1 MAKKAEKNLVIVE
14 SPAKAKT
21 IGKYLGPSYQ
31 VKACMGHLRDLP
43 KSKLGVDVDN
53 DFEPDYRPIKGKED
67 IIRDL
72 RAAADESAAVYLATD
87 PDREGEAISWHLK
100 YLLELPDE
108 RAHRVTFN
116 EITRKVVTESIAA
129 PREIDQNLVD
139 AQQARRILDRIV
151 GYQLSPLLWKKIRR
165 GLSAGRVQSV
175 AMRLV
180 ADREKEIRDFVP
192 QEYWTLDAMLRNDAG
207 VKFCAHYYGQGGKK
221 YEPQSQADIERI
233 QQELRDLPFA
243 VRSVKRTDK
252 KRSPSPPFSTSTLQQ
267 EASRKLNMTPRRTMA
282 IAQQL
287 YEGVDITGEGTVG
300 LITYMRTDSLRI
312 SEEAQAAA
320 GALIKEKFGPE
331 YCPKTPNVYKS
342 KAGAQDA
349 HEAIRPSDPSI
360 LPDAVKGKLS
370 NDQFKL
376 YKLIWERFMASQ
388 MKNAELDTVSVD
400 IAAGKYLFRAS
411 GYTVKFPGFMVLYD
425 TVRDNEEEDDK
436 PLELPPLTVGE
447 PLKAE
452 EILPAQHFTQPP
464 PRFTE
469 GSLVK
474 MLEEKGVGRPSTFTS
489 TITTIIARGYV
500 RRNGKLLEPTEL
512 GRLTTKLMKDSF
524 PEIID
529 YGFTAKMEDDL
540 DKIENGQAEYLS
552 VLRDFYTDFE
562 KELKEADEKLDK
574 LEYVKPVEVTDI
586 ICDKCGANMVIRE
599 GRYGKFAAC
608 PNFPKCRNTR
618 RLNDDASAAEGAEEV
633 LADEKCP
640 VCGSDMILKKGAY
653 GSFYACRNYPDCK
666 TTKPYYKD
674 TGVACP
680 QCGKRILVKQS
691 RSRKT
696 FYSCED
702 YPNCKFSVWD
712 VPQQMK
718 CPRCGGLVLKKKN
731 KEHYYCYNEACGWSE
746 TK

>member
-1 MAKKAEKNLVIVE
+1 MSTTTLVIVE
-14 SPAKAKT
+14 SPTKVPT
-21 IGKYLGPSYQ
+21 IKGFLGKGYKVVSS
-31 VKACMGHLRDLP
+31 KGHVRDLP
-43 KSKLGVDVDN
+43 KSKLGIDVEH
-53 DFEPDYRPIKGKED
+53 DFEPKYINIRGKGELINALKKEAKNASKV
-67 IIRDL
+67 L
-72 RAAADESAAVYLATD
+72 LATD
-87 PDREGEAISWHLK
+87 PDREGEAISWHLAAVLGLDSEK
-100 YLLELPDE
+100 AQ
-108 RAHRVTFN
+108 RITFN
-116 EITRKVVTESIAA
+116 ELTKNTVKEAIRH
-129 PREIDQNLVD
+129 PRDLDMNLVNS
-139 AQQARRILDRIV
+139 QQTRRILDRLV
-151 GYQLSPLLWKKIRR
+151 GYKISPFLWKKIKS

-175 AMRLV
+175 ATRMIV
-180 ADREKEIRDFVP
+180 EREEEIEAFVSE
-192 QEYWTLDAMLRNDAG
+192 EYWTIAAKLFKASGESFAAKFYGTPEKKLPIADGEQAARIVAELKDA
-207 VKFCAHYYGQGGKK
+207 
-221 YEPQSQADIERI
+221 S
-233 QQELRDLPFA
+233 FA
-243 VRSVKRTDK
+243 VSGIKNAVKRRK
-252 KRSPSPPFSTSTLQQ
+252 PMPPFTTSTLQQ
-267 EASRKLNMTPRRTMA
+267 EANRRLGFPSQRTMMV
-282 IAQQL
+282 AQEL
-287 YEGVDITGEGTVG
+287 YEGVNLGERTAHG

-618 RLNDDASAAEGAEEV
+618 RLNDDATAAEGAEV

>member
-1 MAKKAEKNLVIVE
+1 M
-14 SPAKAKT
+14 PT
-21 IGKYLGPSYQ
+21 IKGFLGKGYKVVSS
-31 VKACMGHLRDLP
+31 KGHVRDLP
-43 KSKLGVDVDN
+43 KSKLGIDVEH
-53 DFEPDYRPIKGKED
+53 DFEPKYINIRGKGELINALKKEAKNASKV
-67 IIRDL
+67 L
-72 RAAADESAAVYLATD
+72 LATD
-87 PDREGEAISWHLK
+87 PDREGEAISWHLAAVLGLDSEK
-100 YLLELPDE
+100 AQ
-108 RAHRVTFN
+108 RITFN
-116 EITRKVVTESIAA
+116 ELTKNTVKEAIRH
-129 PREIDQNLVD
+129 PRDLDMNLVNS
-139 AQQARRILDRIV
+139 QQTRRILDRLV
-151 GYQLSPLLWKKIRR
+151 GYKISPFLWKKIKS

-175 AMRLV
+175 ATRMIV
-180 ADREKEIRDFVP
+180 EREEEIEAFVSE
-192 QEYWTLDAMLRNDAG
+192 EYWTIAAKLFKASGESFAAKFYGTPEKKLPIADGEQAARIVDELKDA
-207 VKFCAHYYGQGGKK
+207 
-221 YEPQSQADIERI
+221 S
-233 QQELRDLPFA
+233 FA
-243 VRSVKRTDK
+243 VSGIKNAVKRRK
-252 KRSPSPPFSTSTLQQ
+252 PMPPFTTSTLQQ
-267 EASRKLNMTPRRTMA
+267 EANRRLGFPSQRTMMV
-282 IAQQL
+282 AQEL
-287 YEGVDITGEGTVG
+287 YEGVNLGERTAHG

>member
-1 MAKKAEKNLVIVE
+1 MSTTTLVIVE
-14 SPAKAKT
+14 SPTKVPT
-21 IGKYLGPSYQ
+21 IKGFLGKGYKVVSS
-31 VKACMGHLRDLP
+31 KGHVRDLP
-43 KSKLGVDVDN
+43 KSKLGIDVEH
-53 DFEPDYRPIKGKED
+53 DFEPKYINIRGKGELINALKKEAKNASKV
-67 IIRDL
+67 L
-72 RAAADESAAVYLATD
+72 LATA
-87 PDREGEAISWHLK
+87 PDREGEAISWHLAAVLGLDSEK
-100 YLLELPDE
+100 AQ
-108 RAHRVTFN
+108 RITFN
-116 EITRKVVTESIAA
+116 ELTKNTVRDAIKH
-129 PREIDQNLVD
+129 PRDLDMNLVNS
-139 AQQARRILDRIV
+139 QQTRRILDRLV
-151 GYQLSPLLWKKIRR
+151 GYKISPFLWKKIKS

-175 AMRLV
+175 ATRMIV
-180 ADREKEIRDFVP
+180 EREEEIEAFVSE
-192 QEYWTLDAMLRNDAG
+192 EYWTISARLFKESGESFVA
-207 VKFCAHYYGQGGKK
+207 KFHGTPEKK
-221 YEPQSQADIERI
+221 LSIADGEQAEKLLA
-233 QQELRDLPFA
+233 ELKEASFA
-243 VRSVKRTDK
+243 VGGIKKAVKRRK
-252 KRSPSPPFSTSTLQQ
+252 PLPPFTTSTLQQ
-267 EASRKLNMTPRRTMA
+267 EANRRLGFQSQRTMMV
-282 IAQQL
+282 AQEL
-287 YEGVDITGEGTVG
+287 YEGVSLGERTAHG

-320 GALIKEKFGPE
+320 SALIRDKFGPE
-331 YCPKTPNVYKS
+331 YCPKTPNVYKT

-349 HEAIRPSDPSI
+349 HEAIRPSDPS
-360 LPDAVKGKLS
+360 LTPDSVKGKLS

-411 GYTVKFPGFMVLYD
+411 GYIVKFPGFMVLYD
-425 TVRDNEEEDDK
+425 TVRDNEDEDDK
-436 PLELPPLTVGE
+436 PLELPPLTVDE
-447 PLKAE
+447 PLTAQ
-452 EILPAQHFTQPP
+452 EITPAQHFTQPP
-464 PRFTE
+464 ARFTE

-474 MLEEKGVGRPSTFTS
+474 MMEEKGVGRPSTFTS

-500 RRNGKLLEPTEL
+500 RRNGKVLEPTEL

-524 PEIID
+524 PEIVD

-552 VLRDFYTDFE
+552 VLRNFYTDFE
-562 KELKEADEKLDK
+562 KELKDADEKLEK
-574 LEYVKPVEVTDI
+574 VEYVKPVEVTDI
-586 ICDKCGANMVIRE
+586 ICDKCGANMVVRE

-618 RLNDDASAAEGAEEV
+618 RLSDDGDEGAEEV

-640 VCGSDMILKKGAY
+640 VCGADMILKKGAY

-718 CPRCGGLVLKKKN
+718 CPKCGGLVLKKKN
-731 KEHYYCYNEACGWSE
+731 KEYYYCYDENCGWSE

>member
-1 MAKKAEKNLVIVE
+1 MSTTTLVIVE
-14 SPAKAKT
+14 SPTKVPT
-21 IGKYLGPSYQ
+21 IKGFLGKGYKVVSS
-31 VKACMGHLRDLP
+31 KGHVRDLP
-43 KSKLGVDVDN
+43 KSKLGIDVEH
-53 DFEPDYRPIKGKED
+53 DFEPKYINIRGKGELINALKKEAKNASKV
-67 IIRDL
+67 L
-72 RAAADESAAVYLATD
+72 LATD
-87 PDREGEAISWHLK
+87 PDREGEAISWHLAAVLGLDSEK
-100 YLLELPDE
+100 AQ
-108 RAHRVTFN
+108 RITFN
-116 EITRKVVTESIAA
+116 ELTKNTVKEAIRH
-129 PREIDQNLVD
+129 PRDLDMNLVNS
-139 AQQARRILDRIV
+139 QQTRRILDRLV
-151 GYQLSPLLWKKIRR
+151 GYKISPFLWKKIKR

-175 AMRLV
+175 ATRMIV
-180 ADREKEIRDFVP
+180 EREEEIEAFVSE
-192 QEYWTLDAMLRNDAG
+192 EYWTIAAKLFKASGESFAAKFYGTPEKKLPIADGEQAARIVAELKDA
-207 VKFCAHYYGQGGKK
+207 
-221 YEPQSQADIERI
+221 S
-233 QQELRDLPFA
+233 FA
-243 VRSVKRTDK
+243 VSGIKNAVKRRK
-252 KRSPSPPFSTSTLQQ
+252 PMPPFTTSTLQQ
-267 EASRKLNMTPRRTMA
+267 EANRRLGFPSQRTMMV
-282 IAQQL
+282 AQEL
-287 YEGVDITGEGTVG
+287 YEGVNLGERTAHG

>member
-1 MAKKAEKNLVIVE
+1 MSTTTLVIVE
-14 SPAKAKT
+14 SPTKVPT
-21 IGKYLGPSYQ
+21 IKGFLGKGYKVVSS
-31 VKACMGHLRDLP
+31 KGHVRDLP
-43 KSKLGVDVDN
+43 KSKLGIDVEH
-53 DFEPDYRPIKGKED
+53 DFEPKYINIRGKGELINALKKEAKNASKV
-67 IIRDL
+67 L
-72 RAAADESAAVYLATD
+72 LATD
-87 PDREGEAISWHLK
+87 PDREGEAISWHLAAVLGLDSEK
-100 YLLELPDE
+100 AQ
-108 RAHRVTFN
+108 RITFN
-116 EITRKVVTESIAA
+116 ELTKNPVKEAIRH
-129 PREIDQNLVD
+129 PRDLDMNLVNS
-139 AQQARRILDRIV
+139 QQTRRILDRLV
-151 GYQLSPLLWKKIRR
+151 GYKISPFLWKKIKS

-175 AMRLV
+175 ATRMIV
-180 ADREKEIRDFVP
+180 EREEEIEAFVSE
-192 QEYWTLDAMLRNDAG
+192 EYWTIAAKLFKASGESFAAKFYGTPEKKLPIADGEQAARIVAELKDA
-207 VKFCAHYYGQGGKK
+207 
-221 YEPQSQADIERI
+221 S
-233 QQELRDLPFA
+233 FA
-243 VRSVKRTDK
+243 VSGIKNAVKRRK
-252 KRSPSPPFSTSTLQQ
+252 PMPPFTTSTLQQ
-267 EASRKLNMTPRRTMA
+267 EANRRLGFPSQRTMMV
-282 IAQQL
+282 AQEL
-287 YEGVDITGEGTVG
+287 YEGVNLGERTAHG

>member
-1 MAKKAEKNLVIVE
+1 M
-14 SPAKAKT
+14 
-21 IGKYLGPSYQ
+21 
-31 VKACMGHLRDLP
+31 M
-43 KSKLGVDVDN
+43 
-53 DFEPDYRPIKGKED
+53 
-67 IIRDL
+67 
-72 RAAADESAAVYLATD
+72 
-87 PDREGEAISWHLK
+87 
-100 YLLELPDE
+100 
-108 RAHRVTFN
+108 
-116 EITRKVVTESIAA
+116 VV
-129 PREIDQNLVD
+129 
-139 AQQARRILDRIV
+139 
-151 GYQLSPLLWKKIRR
+151 
-165 GLSAGRVQSV
+165 
-175 AMRLV
+175 
-180 ADREKEIRDFVP
+180 
-192 QEYWTLDAMLRNDAG
+192 
-207 VKFCAHYYGQGGKK
+207 
-221 YEPQSQADIERI
+221 
-233 QQELRDLPFA
+233 
-243 VRSVKRTDK
+243 
-252 KRSPSPPFSTSTLQQ
+252 
-267 EASRKLNMTPRRTMA
+267 
-282 IAQQL
+282 
-287 YEGVDITGEGTVG
+287 
-300 LITYMRTDSLRI
+300 
-312 SEEAQAAA
+312 
-320 GALIKEKFGPE
+320 
-331 YCPKTPNVYKS
+331 
-342 KAGAQDA
+342 
-349 HEAIRPSDPSI
+349 
-360 LPDAVKGKLS
+360 
-370 NDQFKL
+370 
-376 YKLIWERFMASQ
+376 
-388 MKNAELDTVSVD
+388 
-400 IAAGKYLFRAS
+400 
-411 GYTVKFPGFMVLYD
+411 MV
-425 TVRDNEEEDDK
+425 
-436 PLELPPLTVGE
+436 
-447 PLKAE
+447 
-452 EILPAQHFTQPP
+452 
-464 PRFTE
+464 
-469 GSLVK
+469 
-474 MLEEKGVGRPSTFTS
+474 
-489 TITTIIARGYV
+489 
-500 RRNGKLLEPTEL
+500 
-512 GRLTTKLMKDSF
+512 DSF

-618 RLNDDASAAEGAEEV
+618 RLNDDATAAEGAEEV

>member
-1 MAKKAEKNLVIVE
+1 MSTTTLVIVE
-14 SPAKAKT
+14 SPTKLPT
-21 IGKYLGPSYQ
+21 IKGFLGKGYKVVSS
-31 VKACMGHLRDLP
+31 KGHVRDLP
-43 KSKLGVDVDN
+43 KSKLGIDVEH
-53 DFEPDYRPIKGKED
+53 DFEPKYINIRGKGELINALKKEAKNASKV
-67 IIRDL
+67 L
-72 RAAADESAAVYLATD
+72 LATD
-87 PDREGEAISWHLK
+87 PDREGEAISWHLAAVLGLDSEK
-100 YLLELPDE
+100 AQ
-108 RAHRVTFN
+108 RITFN
-116 EITRKVVTESIAA
+116 ELTKNTVKEAIRH
-129 PREIDQNLVD
+129 PRDLDMNLVNS
-139 AQQARRILDRIV
+139 QQTRRILDRLV
-151 GYQLSPLLWKKIRR
+151 GYKISPFLWKKIKS

-175 AMRLV
+175 ATRMIV
-180 ADREKEIRDFVP
+180 EREEEIEAFVSE
-192 QEYWTLDAMLRNDAG
+192 EYWTIAAKLFKASGESFAAKFYGTPEKKLPIADGEQAARIVAELKDA
-207 VKFCAHYYGQGGKK
+207 
-221 YEPQSQADIERI
+221 S
-233 QQELRDLPFA
+233 FA
-243 VRSVKRTDK
+243 VSGIKNAVKRRK
-252 KRSPSPPFSTSTLQQ
+252 PMPPFTTSTLQQ
-267 EASRKLNMTPRRTMA
+267 EANRRLGFPSQRTMMV
-282 IAQQL
+282 AQEL
-287 YEGVDITGEGTVG
+287 YEGVNLGERTAHG

>member
-1 MAKKAEKNLVIVE
+1 MSTTTLVIVE
-14 SPAKAKT
+14 SPTKVPT
-21 IGKYLGPSYQ
+21 IKGFLGKGYKVVSS
-31 VKACMGHLRDLP
+31 KGHVRDLP
-43 KSKLGVDVDN
+43 KSKLGIDVEH
-53 DFEPDYRPIKGKED
+53 DFEPKYINIRGKGELINALKKEAKNASKV
-67 IIRDL
+67 L
-72 RAAADESAAVYLATD
+72 LATD
-87 PDREGEAISWHLK
+87 PDREGEAISWHLAAVLGLDSEK
-100 YLLELPDE
+100 AQ
-108 RAHRVTFN
+108 RITFN
-116 EITRKVVTESIAA
+116 ELTKNTVKEAIRH
-129 PREIDQNLVD
+129 PRDLDMNLVNS
-139 AQQARRILDRIV
+139 QQTRRILDRLV
-151 GYQLSPLLWKKIRR
+151 GYKISPFLWKKIKS

-175 AMRLV
+175 ATRMIV
-180 ADREKEIRDFVP
+180 EREEEIEAFVSE
-192 QEYWTLDAMLRNDAG
+192 EYWTIAAKLFKASGESFAAKFYGTPEKKLPIADGEQAARIVAELKDA
-207 VKFCAHYYGQGGKK
+207 
-221 YEPQSQADIERI
+221 S
-233 QQELRDLPFA
+233 FA
-243 VRSVKRTDK
+243 VSGIKNAVKRRK
-252 KRSPSPPFSTSTLQQ
+252 PMPPFTTSTLQQ
-267 EASRKLNMTPRRTMA
+267 EANRRLGFPSQRTMMV
-282 IAQQL
+282 AQEL
-287 YEGVDITGEGTVG
+287 YEGVNLGERTAHG

-349 HEAIRPSDPSI
+349 PEAIRPSDPSI

>member
-1 MAKKAEKNLVIVE
+1 MSTTTLVIVE
-14 SPAKAKT
+14 SPTKVPT
-21 IGKYLGPSYQ
+21 IKGFLGKGYKVVSS
-31 VKACMGHLRDLP
+31 KGHVRDLP
-43 KSKLGVDVDN
+43 KSKLGIDVEH
-53 DFEPDYRPIKGKED
+53 DFEPKYINIRGKGELINALKKEAKNASTV
-67 IIRDL
+67 L
-72 RAAADESAAVYLATD
+72 LATD
-87 PDREGEAISWHLK
+87 PDREGEAISWHLAAVLGLDSEK
-100 YLLELPDE
+100 AQ
-108 RAHRVTFN
+108 RITFN
-116 EITRKVVTESIAA
+116 ELTKNTVKEAIRH
-129 PREIDQNLVD
+129 PRDLDMNLVNS
-139 AQQARRILDRIV
+139 QQTRRILDRLV
-151 GYQLSPLLWKKIRR
+151 GYKISPFLWKKIKS

-175 AMRLV
+175 ATRMIV
-180 ADREKEIRDFVP
+180 EREEEIEAFVSE
-192 QEYWTLDAMLRNDAG
+192 EYWTIAAKLFKASGESFAAKFYGTPEKKLPIADGEQAARIVDELKDA
-207 VKFCAHYYGQGGKK
+207 
-221 YEPQSQADIERI
+221 S
-233 QQELRDLPFA
+233 FA
-243 VRSVKRTDK
+243 VSGIKNAVKRRK
-252 KRSPSPPFSTSTLQQ
+252 PMPPFTTSTLQQ
-267 EASRKLNMTPRRTMA
+267 EANRRLGFPSQRTMMV
-282 IAQQL
+282 AQEL
-287 YEGVDITGEGTVG
+287 YEGVNLGERTAHG

>member
-1 MAKKAEKNLVIVE
+1 MSTTTLVIVE
-14 SPAKAKT
+14 SPTKVPT
-21 IGKYLGPSYQ
+21 IKGFLGKGYKVVSS
-31 VKACMGHLRDLP
+31 KGHVRDLP
-43 KSKLGVDVDN
+43 KSKLGIDVEH
-53 DFEPDYRPIKGKED
+53 DFEPKYINIRGKGELINALKKEAKNASKV
-67 IIRDL
+67 L
-72 RAAADESAAVYLATD
+72 LATD
-87 PDREGEAISWHLK
+87 PDREGEAISWHLAAVLGLDSEK
-100 YLLELPDE
+100 AQ
-108 RAHRVTFN
+108 RITFN
-116 EITRKVVTESIAA
+116 ELTKNTVKEAIRH
-129 PREIDQNLVD
+129 PRDLDMNLVNS
-139 AQQARRILDRIV
+139 QQTRRILDRLV
-151 GYQLSPLLWKKIRR
+151 GYKISPFLWKKIKS

-175 AMRLV
+175 ATRMIV
-180 ADREKEIRDFVP
+180 EREEEIEAFVSE
-192 QEYWTLDAMLRNDAG
+192 EYWTIAAKLFKASGESFAAKFYGTPEKKLPIADGEQAARIVAELKDA
-207 VKFCAHYYGQGGKK
+207 
-221 YEPQSQADIERI
+221 S
-233 QQELRDLPFA
+233 FA
-243 VRSVKRTDK
+243 VSGIKNAVKRRK
-252 KRSPSPPFSTSTLQQ
+252 PMPPFTTSTLQQ
-267 EASRKLNMTPRRTMA
+267 EANRRLGFPSQRTMMV
-282 IAQQL
+282 AQEL
-287 YEGVDITGEGTVG
+287 YEGVNLGERTAHG

-500 RRNGKLLEPTEL
+500 RRNGKLLESTEL

-618 RLNDDASAAEGAEEV
+618 RLNDDATAAEGAEEV

>member
-1 MAKKAEKNLVIVE
+1 MSTTTLVIVE
-14 SPAKAKT
+14 SPTKVPT
-21 IGKYLGPSYQ
+21 IKGFLGKGYKVVSS
-31 VKACMGHLRDLP
+31 KGHVRDLP
-43 KSKLGVDVDN
+43 KSKLGIDVEH
-53 DFEPDYRPIKGKED
+53 DFEPKYINIRGKGELINALKKEAKNASKV
-67 IIRDL
+67 L
-72 RAAADESAAVYLATD
+72 LATD
-87 PDREGEAISWHLK
+87 PDREGEAISWHLAAVLGLDSEK
-100 YLLELPDE
+100 AQ
-108 RAHRVTFN
+108 RITFN
-116 EITRKVVTESIAA
+116 ELTKNTVKEAIRH
-129 PREIDQNLVD
+129 PRDLDMNLVNS
-139 AQQARRILDRIV
+139 QQTRRILDRLV
-151 GYQLSPLLWKKIRR
+151 GYKISPFLWKKIKS

-175 AMRLV
+175 ATRMIV
-180 ADREKEIRDFVP
+180 EREEEIEAFVSE
-192 QEYWTLDAMLRNDAG
+192 EYWTIAAKLFKASGESFAAKFYGTPEKKLPIADGEQAARIVAELKDA
-207 VKFCAHYYGQGGKK
+207 
-221 YEPQSQADIERI
+221 S
-233 QQELRDLPFA
+233 FA
-243 VRSVKRTDK
+243 VSGIKNAVKRRK
-252 KRSPSPPFSTSTLQQ
+252 PMPPFTTSTLQQ
-267 EASRKLNMTPRRTMA
+267 EANRRLGFPSQRTMMV
-282 IAQQL
+282 AQEL
-287 YEGVDITGEGTVG
+287 YEGVNLGERTAHG

-474 MLEEKGVGRPSTFTS
+474 MLEEKGVGRPSTFPS

-618 RLNDDASAAEGAEEV
+618 RLNDDATAAEGAEEV

>member
-1 MAKKAEKNLVIVE
+1 MSTTTLVIVE
-14 SPAKAKT
+14 SPTKVPT
-21 IGKYLGPSYQ
+21 IKGFLGKGYKVASS
-31 VKACMGHLRDLP
+31 KGHVRDLP
-43 KSKLGVDVDN
+43 KSKLGIDVEH
-53 DFEPDYRPIKGKED
+53 DFEPKYINIRGKGELINALKKEAKNASKV
-67 IIRDL
+67 L
-72 RAAADESAAVYLATD
+72 LATD
-87 PDREGEAISWHLK
+87 PDREGEAISWHLAAVLGLDSEK
-100 YLLELPDE
+100 AQ
-108 RAHRVTFN
+108 RITFN
-116 EITRKVVTESIAA
+116 ELTKNTVKEAIRH
-129 PREIDQNLVD
+129 PRDLDMNLVNS
-139 AQQARRILDRIV
+139 QQTRRILDRLV
-151 GYQLSPLLWKKIRR
+151 GYKISPFLWKKIKS

-175 AMRLV
+175 ATRMIV
-180 ADREKEIRDFVP
+180 EREEEIEAFVSE
-192 QEYWTLDAMLRNDAG
+192 EYWTIAAKLFKASGESFAAKFYGTPEKKLPIADGEQAARIVDELKDA
-207 VKFCAHYYGQGGKK
+207 
-221 YEPQSQADIERI
+221 S
-233 QQELRDLPFA
+233 FA
-243 VRSVKRTDK
+243 VSGIKNAVKRRK
-252 KRSPSPPFSTSTLQQ
+252 PMPPFTTSTLQQ
-267 EASRKLNMTPRRTMA
+267 EANRRLGFPSQRTMMV
-282 IAQQL
+282 AQEL
-287 YEGVDITGEGTVG
+287 YEGVNLGERTAHG

-599 GRYGKFAAC
+599 
-608 PNFPKCRNTR
+608 
-618 RLNDDASAAEGAEEV
+618 
-633 LADEKCP
+633 
-640 VCGSDMILKKGAY
+640 
-653 GSFYACRNYPDCK
+653 
-666 TTKPYYKD
+666 
-674 TGVACP
+674 
-680 QCGKRILVKQS
+680 
-691 RSRKT
+691 
-696 FYSCED
+696 
-702 YPNCKFSVWD
+702 
-712 VPQQMK
+712 
-718 CPRCGGLVLKKKN
+718 
-731 KEHYYCYNEACGWSE
+731 
-746 TK
+746 

>member
-1 MAKKAEKNLVIVE
+1 MSTTTLVIVE
-14 SPAKAKT
+14 SPTKVPT
-21 IGKYLGPSYQ
+21 IKGFLGKGYKVVSS
-31 VKACMGHLRDLP
+31 KGHVRDLP
-43 KSKLGVDVDN
+43 KSKLGIDVEH
-53 DFEPDYRPIKGKED
+53 DFEPKYINIRGKGELINALKKEAKNASKV
-67 IIRDL
+67 L
-72 RAAADESAAVYLATD
+72 LATD
-87 PDREGEAISWHLK
+87 PDREGEAISWHLAAVLGLDSEK
-100 YLLELPDE
+100 AQ
-108 RAHRVTFN
+108 RITFN
-116 EITRKVVTESIAA
+116 ELTKNTVKEAIRH
-129 PREIDQNLVD
+129 PRDLDMNLVNS
-139 AQQARRILDRIV
+139 QQTRRILDRLV
-151 GYQLSPLLWKKIRR
+151 GYKISPFLWKKIKS

-175 AMRLV
+175 ATRMIV
-180 ADREKEIRDFVP
+180 EREEEIEAFVSE
-192 QEYWTLDAMLRNDAG
+192 EYWTIAAKLFKASGESFAAKFYGTPEKKLPIADGEQAARIVDELKDA
-207 VKFCAHYYGQGGKK
+207 
-221 YEPQSQADIERI
+221 S
-233 QQELRDLPFA
+233 FA
-243 VRSVKRTDK
+243 VSGIKNVVKRRK
-252 KRSPSPPFSTSTLQQ
+252 PMPPFTTSTLQQ
-267 EASRKLNMTPRRTMA
+267 EANRRLGFPSQRTMMV
-282 IAQQL
+282 AQEL
-287 YEGVDITGEGTVG
+287 YEGVNLGERTAHG

>member
-1 MAKKAEKNLVIVE
+1 MSTTTLVIVE
-14 SPAKAKT
+14 SPTKVPT
-21 IGKYLGPSYQ
+21 IKGFLGKGYKVVSS
-31 VKACMGHLRDLP
+31 KGHVRDLP
-43 KSKLGVDVDN
+43 KSKLGIDVEH
-53 DFEPDYRPIKGKED
+53 DFEPKYINIRGKGELINALKKEAKNASKV
-67 IIRDL
+67 L
-72 RAAADESAAVYLATD
+72 LATD
-87 PDREGEAISWHLK
+87 PDREGEAISWHLAAVLGLDSEK
-100 YLLELPDE
+100 AQ
-108 RAHRVTFN
+108 RITFN
-116 EITRKVVTESIAA
+116 ELTKNTVKEAIRH
-129 PREIDQNLVD
+129 PRDLDMNLVNS
-139 AQQARRILDRIV
+139 QQTRRILDRLV
-151 GYQLSPLLWKKIRR
+151 GYKISPFLWKKIKS

-175 AMRLV
+175 ATRMIV
-180 ADREKEIRDFVP
+180 EREEEIEAFVSE
-192 QEYWTLDAMLRNDAG
+192 EYWTIAAKLFKASGESFAAKFYGTPEKKLPIADGEQAARIVAELKDA
-207 VKFCAHYYGQGGKK
+207 
-221 YEPQSQADIERI
+221 S
-233 QQELRDLPFA
+233 FA
-243 VRSVKRTDK
+243 VSGIKNAVKRRK
-252 KRSPSPPFSTSTLQQ
+252 PMPPFTTSTLQQ
-267 EASRKLNMTPRRTMA
+267 EANRRLGFPSQRTMMV
-282 IAQQL
+282 AQEL
-287 YEGVDITGEGTVG
+287 YEGVNLGERTAHG

-320 GALIKEKFGPE
+320 GALIKEKFGSE

>member
-1 MAKKAEKNLVIVE
+1 MSTTTLVIVE
-14 SPAKAKT
+14 SPTKVPT
-21 IGKYLGPSYQ
+21 IKGFLGKGYKVVSS
-31 VKACMGHLRDLP
+31 KGHVRDLP
-43 KSKLGVDVDN
+43 KSKLGIDVEH
-53 DFEPDYRPIKGKED
+53 DFEPKYINIRGKGELINALKKEAKNASKV
-67 IIRDL
+67 L
-72 RAAADESAAVYLATD
+72 LATD
-87 PDREGEAISWHLK
+87 PDREGEAISWHLAAVLGLDSEK
-100 YLLELPDE
+100 AQ
-108 RAHRVTFN
+108 RITFN
-116 EITRKVVTESIAA
+116 ELTKNTVKEAIRH
-129 PREIDQNLVD
+129 PRDLDMNLVNS
-139 AQQARRILDRIV
+139 QQTRRILDRLV
-151 GYQLSPLLWKKIRR
+151 GYKISPFLWKKIKS

-175 AMRLV
+175 ATRMIV
-180 ADREKEIRDFVP
+180 EREEEIEAFVSE
-192 QEYWTLDAMLRNDAG
+192 EYWTIAAKLFKASGESFAAKFYGTPEKKLPIADGEQAARIVAELKDA
-207 VKFCAHYYGQGGKK
+207 
-221 YEPQSQADIERI
+221 S
-233 QQELRDLPFA
+233 FA
-243 VRSVKRTDK
+243 VSGIKNAVKRRK
-252 KRSPSPPFSTSTLQQ
+252 PMPPFTTSTLQQ
-267 EASRKLNMTPRRTMA
+267 EANRRLGFPSQRTMMV
-282 IAQQL
+282 AQEL
-287 YEGVDITGEGTVG
+287 YEGVNLGERTAHG
-300 LITYMRTDSLRI
+300 LITYMRPDSLRI

>member
-1 MAKKAEKNLVIVE
+1 MSTTTLVIVE
-14 SPAKAKT
+14 SPTKVPT
-21 IGKYLGPSYQ
+21 IKGFLGKGYKVVSS
-31 VKACMGHLRDLP
+31 KGHVRDLP
-43 KSKLGVDVDN
+43 KSKLGIDVEH
-53 DFEPDYRPIKGKED
+53 DFEPKYINIRGKGELINALKKEAKNASKV
-67 IIRDL
+67 L
-72 RAAADESAAVYLATD
+72 LATD
-87 PDREGEAISWHLK
+87 PDREGEAISWHLAAVLGLDSEK
-100 YLLELPDE
+100 AQ
-108 RAHRVTFN
+108 RITFN
-116 EITRKVVTESIAA
+116 ELTKNTVKEAIRH
-129 PREIDQNLVD
+129 PRDLDMNLVNS
-139 AQQARRILDRIV
+139 QQTRRILDRLV
-151 GYQLSPLLWKKIRR
+151 GYKISPFLWKKIKS

-175 AMRLV
+175 ATRMIV
-180 ADREKEIRDFVP
+180 EREEEIEAFVSE
-192 QEYWTLDAMLRNDAG
+192 EYWTIAAKLFKASGESFAAKFYGTPEKKLPIADGEQAARIVAELKDA
-207 VKFCAHYYGQGGKK
+207 
-221 YEPQSQADIERI
+221 S
-233 QQELRDLPFA
+233 FA
-243 VRSVKRTDK
+243 VSGIKNAVKRRK
-252 KRSPSPPFSTSTLQQ
+252 PMPPFTTSTLQQ
-267 EASRKLNMTPRRTMA
+267 EANRRLGFPSQRTMMV
-282 IAQQL
+282 AQEL
-287 YEGVDITGEGTVG
+287 YEGVNLGERTAHG
-300 LITYMRTDSLRI
+300 LITYMRTDPLRI

-618 RLNDDASAAEGAEEV
+618 RLNDDATAAEGAEEV